1 MLPRYQDSHER
12 AVFKAAAMVKET
24 KHILAV
30 LDQQGLSDLRSMQ
43 KPDSDVEDVL
53 ASVII
58 ISMFTIID
66 MQPKSYNRATQIPQ

>member
-1 MLPRYQDSHER
+1 
-12 AVFKAAAMVKET
+12 MVKET